1 MKYLTLLF
9 IIFFS
14 ACSIKNYE
22 HTDTKIVIIKSPKIK
37 FSDIGYVKHTDSDIE
52 LELFI
57 AGHVFQKIDINH
69 MICMNEGCMSKG
81 SFNEDYLVS
90 SYPSSILQNIILGN
104 KIYDGKNLLKNEDG
118 FEQII
123 QNSNVNIKYKVNAHE
138 IFFKDRKNHIII
150 KIKDIQ

>member
-9 IIFFS
+9 VIFFS

-37 FSDIGYVKHTDSDIE
+37 FSDIGYVRHTSDAIE

-57 AGHVFQKIDINH
+57 AGHVFQKIHINH
-69 MICMNEGCMSKG
+69 LICMNEGCMSKS
-81 SFNEDYLVS
+81 SFNEDYLNN
-90 SYPSSILQNIILGN
+90 SYPTTLLQNIILGH
-104 KIYDGKNLLKNEDG
+104 KIYGGKNLLKTSDG
-118 FEQII
+118 FNQVIK
-123 QNSNVNIKYKVNAHE
+123 NNDVNIKYRVNSQE

-150 KIKDIQ
+150 KMKDIK

>member
-37 FSDIGYVKHTDSDIE
+37 FSDIGYVRHTSDAIE

-57 AGHVFQKIDINH
+57 AGHVFQKIHINH
-69 MICMNEGCMSKG
+69 LICMNEGCMSKS
-81 SFNEDYLVS
+81 SFNEDYLNN
-90 SYPSSILQNIILGN
+90 SYPTTLLQNIILGH
-104 KIYDGKNLLKNEDG
+104 KIYGGKNLLKTSDG
-118 FEQII
+118 FNQVIK
-123 QNSNVNIKYKVNAHE
+123 NNDVNIKYRVNSQE

-150 KIKDIQ
+150 KMKDIK